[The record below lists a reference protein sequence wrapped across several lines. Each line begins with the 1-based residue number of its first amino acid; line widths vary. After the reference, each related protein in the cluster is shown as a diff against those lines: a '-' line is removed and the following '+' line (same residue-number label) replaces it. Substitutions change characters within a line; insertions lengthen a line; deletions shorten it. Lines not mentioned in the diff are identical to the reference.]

1 MISMVVDG
9 LLCYIDNT
17 CSTNKGRHQ
26 LAKTSWKDEFH
37 VTAYELARDGM
48 SEVQM
53 AKSFGVSPTC
63 LRRWKKSKPA
73 LRDAIERGRVVG
85 GGQSPTADFHEYIFQ
100 KLPPHLAE
108 LYSEIEAVQSE
119 PNGIQRV
126 EAMLVHQGKRA
137 RQHLFLHALVT
148 SNFNVSRACSTVNI
162 SRKTFESWVTSEP
175 DFQELIQEMDF
186 HKKNYFESAL
196 VALVSRGDSSA
207 SIFVNKTINRDRGY
221 NEKIDVNVSGNIEHQ
236 HTHLVIPMSELSLSL
251 EVKRT
256 ILKALREK
264 KGDTSNG
271 NGIQHLGH
279 TNNRAVIQ

>member
-1 MISMVVDG
+1 M
-9 LLCYIDNT
+9 
-17 CSTNKGRHQ
+17 
-26 LAKTSWKDEFH
+26 AKTSWKDEFY
-37 VTAYELARDGM
+37 VTVYELARDGV
-48 SEVQM
+48 SETQM
-53 AKSFGVSPTC
+53 AKSLGVSTTC

-73 LRDAIERGRVVG
+73 LGDAIERGRVVG
-85 GGQSPTADFHEYIFQ
+85 GGMSPTAGFHEYIFQ

-108 LYSEIEAVQSE
+108 LYNEIEAVESE

-196 VALVSRGDSSA
+196 VALVARGDSSA
-207 SIFVNKTINRDRGY
+207 TIFVNKTINRDRGY
-221 NEKIDVNVSGNIEHQ
+221 NEKLDVNVSGNIEHQ
-236 HTHLVIPMSELSLSL
+236 HSHSVISMKELSLPL
-251 EVKRT
+251 EVRRI
-256 ILKALREK
+256 ILAALREK
-264 KGDTSNG
+264 KGEIANANG
-271 NGIQHLGH
+271 NHRRLENIPGETTLIQ
-279 TNNRAVIQ
+279 